1 MSTQTETFGR
11 ILVIDDDPEV
21 RETMC
26 SLLGRMLLE
35 CETAG
40 TLSEGLEKLADGRF
54 DLVFL
59 DVRLPDGNGLDAL
72 PDIKAIPGS
81 PEVIILTGQGDPD
94 GAELAI
100 QGGVWDY
107 LVKPSP
113 IKQTMLSVQRA
124 LKYRMEK
131 QGAAPVALDVSDL
144 VGRSREMQKVYDFIA
159 HAARSHAGALITGE
173 TGTGK
178 ELTARIIHD
187 NSSRSAQR
195 FVVVDCAS
203 FTETLVESTLFGHR
217 KGAFT
222 GADKDRTGLV
232 KLADGGT
239 LFLDEVGEMPLGIQK
254 AFLRV
259 LQEKRFRPV
268 GDTREEK
275 SDFRI
280 LAATNRNLEE
290 EVRKGGFRGD
300 LLFRLKTMG
309 ITLPPLRC
317 RKDDIRL
324 LAMFHV
330 RRLCERYDVPEKVF
344 GSDFFDVLDGYDWP
358 GNVRELFNVLERA
371 FVAAGQ
377 ERTLYAMHLPN
388 DVRITVAKAT
398 LGGRS
403 NPCAEFR
410 PLERMTPEPEGE
422 ALPGPA
428 SHHPESAPPTLGE
441 GDALFAKSSP
451 TLKEFKAVMEA
462 RYLEQLI
469 AMHGGDLKA
478 ILDVSGLSRSHFY
491 ALLKKNNIQLKQD

>member
-1 MSTQTETFGR
+1 MSDQTETFGR

-21 RETMC
+21 CETMR

-35 CETAG
+35 SETAG
-40 TLSEGLEKLADGRF
+40 SLGEGLRVLAEGQF

-72 PDIKAIPGS
+72 PDIKAMPGA

-124 LKYRMEK
+124 LKYRLEK
-131 QGAAPVALDVSDL
+131 QGSSPVALNVSDL
-144 VGRSREMQKVYDFIA
+144 VGRSREMRQVYDFIA
-159 HAARSHAGALITGE
+159 QAARSHAGALINGE

-187 NSSRSAQR
+187 NSPRAVHR
-195 FVVVDCAS
+195 FMVVDCAS

-217 KGAFT
+217 RGAFT
-222 GADKDRTGLV
+222 GAEKDRTGLV

-239 LFLDEVGEMPLGIQK
+239 LFLDEVGEMPLAVQK
-254 AFLRV
+254 SFLRV

-268 GDTREEK
+268 GETREEK

-280 LAATNRNLEE
+280 IAATNRNLED
-290 EVRKGGFRGD
+290 EVRKGNFRED
-300 LLFRLKTMG
+300 LLFRLKTMS

-317 RKDDIRL
+317 RKDDIRH
-324 LAMFHV
+324 LAVYHV
-330 RRLCERYDVPEKVF
+330 GKLCERYEMPEKGF
-344 GSDFFDVLDGYDWP
+344 GSDFFDVLDSYDWP

-371 FVAAGQ
+371 FVAAGR

-388 DVRITVAKAT
+388 EVRISVAKAS
-398 LGGRS
+398 LGGKAA
-403 NPCAEFR
+403 PC
-410 PLERMTPEPEGE
+410 EPSSRAEGE
-422 ALPGPA
+422 GGAEPVASPPA
-428 SHHPESAPPTLGE
+428 MDTV
-441 GDALFAKSSP
+441 DALLARSTP
-451 TLKEFKAVMEA
+451 TLKEFKSMMEG

-469 AMHGGDLKA
+469 TMYEGDLKS
-478 ILDVSGLSRSHFY
+478 ILEVSGLSRSHFY
-491 ALLKKNNIQLKQD
+491 ALLKKNDIQLKQE